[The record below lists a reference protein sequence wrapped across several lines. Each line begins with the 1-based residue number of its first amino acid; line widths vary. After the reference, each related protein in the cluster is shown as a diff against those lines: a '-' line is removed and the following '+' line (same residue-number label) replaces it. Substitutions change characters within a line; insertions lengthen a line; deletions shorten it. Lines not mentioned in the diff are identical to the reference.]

1 MAAARGHVGAR
12 EALRSPSV
20 PAPLAYLVEYWSS
33 VASGRTQS
41 GMGAPSLGWQDVA
54 GWMHATGTPLLAAE
68 GEMILRMDR
77 EFLRAALPPEK

>member
-1 MAAARGHVGAR
+1 
-12 EALRSPSV
+12 
-20 PAPLAYLVEYWSS
+20 
-33 VASGRTQS
+33 
-41 GMGAPSLGWQDVA
+41 MGAPSLGWQDVA